1 MEVDCLGVVD
11 LGEVVPALAP
21 PFGVVWIDPIPDPY
35 LLDFEFGAS
44 SGVEG
49 TSEDSVVEEEA
60 KGGSTAVEDGASALV
75 AVEDGPSAQVATP
88 IFLHPPCRA

>member
-1 MEVDCLGVVD
+1 
-11 LGEVVPALAP
+11 
-21 PFGVVWIDPIPDPY
+21 
-35 LLDFEFGAS
+35 
-44 SGVEG
+44 
-49 TSEDSVVEEEA
+49 VVEEEA